1 MSKETFLSF
10 SNKTIPQLIPRL
22 KLLREELKRHQTIS
36 AAMEYNAKK
45 LEAAQSQLE
54 KTNLKTALATKAAS
68 DAYEKLNAAK
78 NKAQDI
84 ATNFQKHLQSELKLK
99 KQMIAVNARLE
110 AQNQRVLQQQAK
122 MTLIARNKAHAEAKI
137 GRIDAQLAAIPSN
150 MPTSRTDAF
159 GSKFTDKGAMI
170 QNSINDQM
178 RSSLN
183 EKRQAALR
191 LLRKIVLQEK
201 RATRELSRK
210 IDLQDQLNSEKSE
223 TKEHTAENARNV
235 KESERSLE
243 KQITLQD
250 KLKAKHAKA
259 SEFADKA
266 KAASGL
272 AAKAF
277 AKYMNISK
285 WLGIF
290 GVVKKIS
297 SVLLFVPTKLFK
309 GLMWAF
315 KKVGAWVGK
324 VATNAISFY
333 IGRVIWGIQNTIF
346 SLIRTGF
353 GLIPKSMNL
362 AGARQKDLSFFNM
375 MLGTPEAAED
385 MMRQVEGFAA
395 STPLN
400 LIQSRGAFGKIMQQ
414 LIGAGK
420 DPQDTRGILQSFGDA
435 VNGDTQRF
443 NRVVY
448 TMGTV
453 IAKGFADNIDFKELA
468 NSLVNLKPIL
478 AKMRGT
484 SIEGLKDS
492 RITSDEMLQAF
503 KILTGKGGMMFQA
516 MKNQMTSWQGLI
528 SNLRDIYEFGLTAMG
543 GPLAATVGSKIPLL
557 TNSLKDAKG
566 GFTDLGK
573 GLSQVFLIAWRT
585 AARVF
590 GLKSSSL
597 GDVLSSMG
605 AWARRIALV
614 IEDLISWARNGP
626 SAFKNKFKTFFNFA
640 MNMAGGIL
648 RPLFGIAGDFL
659 SGVMEF
665 AMRQVF
671 GDLSILGVKA
681 NITPNEHE
689 SYSQKMDAKRI
700 KVAKKLKKKQLA
712 LGPEG
717 FGINPNSSYQALT
730 QSNYLMNMLRMA
742 QYGVEYGSN
751 NPLNWSGKGAKED
764 GADYYRLEKMM
775 NNAKRILKQQGVY
788 EQTREIFNDK
798 KGNYDIPKWYRG
810 AGVNINQNN
819 TIYTNDASRDIQQAL
834 ITSARQVETAMGVV

>member
-10 SNKTIPQLIPRL
+10 SNKTIPQLIPKL
-22 KLLREELKRHQTIS
+22 KLLREELKRHKTIS
-36 AAMEYNAKK
+36 AAMEYNTKK
-45 LEAAQSQLE
+45 LEAAQAQLE

-78 NKAQDI
+78 DKAQTI
-84 ATNFQKHLQSELKLK
+84 ATNFQKHLQEELKLK
-99 KQMIAVNARLE
+99 KAMVSVNAKLE

-122 MTLIARNKAHAEAKI
+122 MTLIARNKAHAEAKL
-137 GRIDAQLAAIPSN
+137 GRIDAQLAAIPAN
-150 MPTSRTDAF
+150 MPTSRTDSF
-159 GSKFTDKGAMI
+159 GTKFTDKGAML

-178 RSSLN
+178 RNSLM
-183 EKRQAALR
+183 EKRQATLR

-201 RATRELSRK
+201 RAKRELARK
-210 IDLQDQLNSEKSE
+210 VELQDQLNSEKAE
-223 TKEHTAENARNV
+223 TKEHTAENARNI

-259 SEFADKA
+259 AQVADKA
-266 KAASGL
+266 KAASSV
-272 AAKAF
+272 AAKTF
-277 AKYMNISK
+277 AKYLNLGK
-285 WLGIF
+285 WLGVLNVIRN
-290 GVVKKIS
+290 KILDIPIK
-297 SVLLFVPTKLFK
+297 LLK
-309 GLMWAF
+309 GLMWTF
-315 KKVGAWVGK
+315 KKVGAFVNK

-333 IGRVIWGIQNTIF
+333 LGRVIWGIQNTIF
-346 SLIRTGF
+346 NGIRSAF

-362 AGARQKDLSFFNM
+362 AGQRQKDLSFFNM
-375 MLGTPEAAED
+375 LLGTPEAAED
-385 MMRQVEGFAA
+385 MMRQVERFAA
-395 STPLN
+395 GTPLN

-420 DPQDTRGILQSFGDA
+420 DPQQTAGILRTFGDA
-435 VNGDTQRF
+435 VNGDSLRF

-503 KILTGKGGMMFQA
+503 RILTGKGGMMFNA
-516 MKNQMTSWQGLI
+516 MKNQMTSWQGLV

-557 TNSLKDAKG
+557 TNSLREAKG

-585 AARVF
+585 AAKVL

-597 GDVLSSMG
+597 GQILSSMG
-605 AWARRIALV
+605 TWARRIALV
-614 IEDLISWARNGP
+614 IEDLISWARGGP

-640 MNMAGGIL
+640 LSMAGGVL
-648 RPLFGIAGDFL
+648 RPLFHMAGEFL
-659 SGVMEF
+659 TGVIEF
-665 AMRQVF
+665 AMRSVF
-671 GDLSILGVKA
+671 GNATIMGMNLG
-681 NITPNEHE
+681 ITPNQHQT
-689 SYSQKMDAKRI
+689 YSDYLDSKRK
-700 KVAKKLKKKQLA
+700 KVGDKLKKKQLE
-712 LGPEG
+712 LGLEK
-717 FGINPNSSYQALT
+717 FGINPDTYQGHV
-730 QSNYLMNMLRMA
+730 QGNYLGNMLRMA
-742 QYGVEYGSN
+742 QLNQEYGSN
-751 NPLNWSGKGAKED
+751 NPEVWRGKGAKED
-764 GADYYRLEKMM
+764 GKEYYRLQKMM
-775 NNAKRILKQQGVY
+775 NNAKRILKQQGIY
-788 EQTREIFNDK
+788 EQTRKIFNDNK
-798 KGNYDIPKWYRG
+798 DKYEIDPWIRG
-810 AGVNINQNN
+810 ASIEIKQNN
-819 TIYTNDASRDIQQAL
+819 TIYTNEASRDIQQTL
-834 ITSARQVETAMGVV
+834 IASARQVETAMGLV